1 MMLACSQGAWRSQ
14 PASWSW
20 SALSKFCLK
29 RRSCSPKQG
38 TPKNHAFMINV
49 AIFFCGCLLCLSLD
63 MIAQFIVN
71 RRQRSAKELEHYT
84 SEDTQSSALLG
95 TGLMAA
101 IALTLH
107 NLPEGIVTFL
117 GTLEDADVGI
127 SLALAIGVHNIPEG
141 VAVAMP
147 ILKAT
152 GSKTKAFLWTLL
164 ASVAQPIGGILA
176 WLALANI
183 LTPASIAV
191 MMSVTAG
198 IMVYVGV
205 VKLQKEAISRDPS
218 DTWSGYGFILGMAVM
233 ALSLVLFKIR

>member
-1 MMLACSQGAWRSQ
+1 MNDARLFAGCL
-14 PASWSW
+14 
-20 SALSKFCLK
+20 ALSAGVMVMVSFVEILPEATELFTEAG
-29 RRSCSPKQG
+29 CS
-38 TPKNHAFMINV
+38 KNHAFMINV

-63 MIAQFIVN
+63 MIAQFIAN
-71 RRQRSAKELEHYT
+71 RRQRSAKELEHCS
-84 SEDTQSSALLG
+84 SEVKS
-95 TGLMAA
+95 
-101 IALTLH
+101 
-107 NLPEGIVTFL
+107 VTTPF
-117 GTLEDADVGI
+117 
-127 SLALAIGVHNIPEG
+127 
-141 VAVAMP
+141 
-147 ILKAT
+147 
-152 GSKTKAFLWTLL
+152 
-164 ASVAQPIGGILA
+164 PIGGILA